1 MRHDPAAVFAA
12 LDSREEEVHIRSD
25 PALERVA
32 VLAEFASP
40 RVRHHVC
47 VGEPCAEDC
56 IAARLWTVV
65 VA

>member
-1 MRHDPAAVFAA
+1 
-12 LDSREEEVHIRSD
+12 VHIRSD

-32 VLAEFASP
+32 MLAELASP